1 MKYLF
6 YFIVFVFCLCSLSS
20 CKSEYEQL
28 VKSELAKKERNEDL
42 FLGLQMGQTRKEFFD
57 HCWQLNKEK
66 KIAQGSG
73 NQYAK
78 YYLKPEPGQDST
90 KTVEIL
96 FYGMFDE
103 EKVMYGMDMKMSF
116 TSWSLWNEDYH
127 SDVLMKFMEEK
138 YMKDE
143 KGNPFMSIKVSEE
156 VHALVKVDLNKQIRM
171 VPLDKQ
177 TIIVKI
183 EDLQK
188 ELYHLPK
195 S

>member
-1 MKYLF
+1 MKGLF
-6 YFIVFVFCLCSLSS
+6 YFIILVVSISLISS
-20 CKSEYEQL
+20 CKSDYEKL
-28 VKSELAKKERNEDL
+28 VKRELAKNERNEDL
-42 FLGLQMGQTRKEFFD
+42 FLGMSMGQTRKEFFD

-78 YYLKPEPGQDST
+78 YYLKPQPGQDST

-96 FYGMFDE
+96 FYGMFDAE
-103 EKVMYGMDMKMSF
+103 EVMYGMDMKMSF
-116 TSWSLWNEDYH
+116 TSWSLWNEDYQ

-138 YMKDE
+138 YMKAE
-143 KGNPFMSIKVSEE
+143 KGNPFMSIKVSDD
-156 VHALVKVDLNKQIRM
+156 VHAKVKVDQNKQIRM
-171 VPLDKQ
+171 VPLDQQ

-188 ELYHLPK
+188 DLYQLPK